1 MFDFVGKFF
10 KGRPDK
16 KRAQAQSQRE
26 AAQKRRAVTRT
37 TATKKKGV
45 TYDDSLIDNLEKDHE
60 ILVEIFGKIWKN
72 GYEEEDFDALALHLR
87 EFKAMFQSHLLKEN
101 VKFYAYLEQS
111 MKEDAHSLSVVREF
125 RRDMN
130 DIANAV
136 ISFCK
141 KYERPEYT
149 KVAVESFVKEYQ
161 GIGQALVRRVQLE
174 ERDLYSLYA
183 PS

>member
-10 KGRPDK
+10 TGRPDK
-16 KRAQAQSQRE
+16 KAVTAKAQAQAK
-26 AAQKRRAVTRT
+26 AAAKHKPSASRSTSGIKYD
-37 TATKKKGV
+37 AT
-45 TYDDSLIDNLEKDHE
+45 LIDNLEHDHE
-60 ILVEIFGKIWKN
+60 QLVELFGKVWK
-72 GYEEEDFDALALHLR
+72 GYEASDFEALSVNLV
-87 EFKAMFQSHLLKEN
+87 EFKTLFQSHLLKEN
-101 VKFYAYLEQS
+101 VKFYAYLEQT
-111 MKEDAHSLSVVREF
+111 MRADAHSLSVVREF

-141 KYERPEYT
+141 KYERSEYT
-149 KVAVESFVKEYQ
+149 KVAKDSFKKEYQ

-183 PS
+183 PA

>member
-10 KGRPDK
+10 GGRPDK
-16 KRAQAQSQRE
+16 KPPGPRRRSTSSTRPNGHSKP
-26 AAQKRRAVTRT
+26 KR
-37 TATKKKGV
+37 GIS
-45 TYDDSLIDNLEKDHE
+45 YDSGLIRNLEEDHE
-60 ILVEIFGKIWKN
+60 KLVEIYGRVWSE
-72 GYEEEDFDALALHLR
+72 GYEKKDFSTLGNLLS
-87 EFKAMFQSHLLKEN
+87 EFKSVFQSHLLKEN

-111 MKEDAHSLSVVREF
+111 MTNDAHSLSVVKEF

-141 KYERPEYT
+141 KYERPTYT
-149 KVAVESFVKEYQ
+149 QSAIEQFKKDYE

-174 ERDLYSLYA
+174 ERDLYSLYG
-183 PS
+183 PY

>member
-1 MFDFVGKFF
+1 MFNFVGNFF
-10 KGRPDK
+10 KGRAND
-16 KRAQAQSQRE
+16 KRADAKAHRL
-26 AAQKRRAVTRT
+26 AAQKNKAGSS
-37 TATKKKGV
+37 KKKGV
-45 TYDDSLIDNLEKDHE
+45 IYDQGLIDNLEQDHE
-60 ILVEIFGKIWKN
+60 LLVEVFGKIWSE
-72 GYEEEDFDALALHLR
+72 GYEAKDFATLSLHLR
-87 EFKAMFQSHLLKEN
+87 EFKTLFQSHLLKEN

-111 MKEDAHSLSVVREF
+111 MKGDEHSLSVVREF

-136 ISFCK
+136 IGFCK
-141 KYERPEYT
+141 KYELPVNT
-149 KVAVESFVKEYQ
+149 KAALESFVTEYQ

>member
-16 KRAQAQSQRE
+16 KPGIVTGGHTESARE
-26 AAQKRRAVTRT
+26 IKGATLRT
-37 TATKKKGV
+37 NGV
-45 TYDDSLIDNLEKDHE
+45 AYDNSLIENLEKDHE
-60 ILVEIFGKIWKN
+60 SLVEIFGKIWKD
-72 GYEEEDFDALALHLR
+72 GYEAEDYDMLSRHLA
-87 EFKAMFQSHLLKEN
+87 EFKTLFQSHLLKEN

-111 MKEDAHSLSVVREF
+111 IKNDKHSLGVVREF

-130 DIANAV
+130 GIASAV
-136 ISFCK
+136 IGFCK
-141 KYERPEYT
+141 KYSRPEFT
-149 KVAVESFVKEYQ
+149 QTSREEFKNEYKD
-161 GIGQALVRRVQLE
+161 IGKALVRRVQLE

>member
-10 KGRPDK
+10 KGRQASK
-16 KRAQAQSQRE
+16 LEEARVSRSAALSERAA
-26 AAQKRRAVTRT
+26 K
-37 TATKKKGV
+37 TKKKGV
-45 TYDDSLIDNLEKDHE
+45 MYDHGLIDNLEKDHE
-60 ILVEIFGKIWKN
+60 LLVEIFGKIWSD
-72 GYEEEDFDALALHLR
+72 GYEVNNFVGLSLHLR
-87 EFKAMFQSHLLKEN
+87 EFKSMFQAHLLKEN

-111 MKEDAHSLSVVREF
+111 MKHDEHSLNVVREF

-136 ISFCK
+136 IGFCK
-141 KYERPEYT
+141 KYDSPLQTRKE
-149 KVAVESFVKEYQ
+149 AESFVKEYQ

-183 PS
+183 PN

>member
-16 KRAQAQSQRE
+16 KQIE
-26 AAQKRRAVTRT
+26 ANAKRVAAKKRVVTS
-37 TATKKKGV
+37 KKKGIA
-45 TYDDSLIDNLEKDHE
+45 YDDGLIDNLEKDHE
-60 ILVEIFGKIWKN
+60 LLVELFGKIWKN
-72 GYEEEDFDALALHLR
+72 GFEAGDFETLATHIS
-87 EFKAMFQSHLLKEN
+87 EFKTLFQSHLLKEN

-111 MKEDAHSLSVVREF
+111 MRHDSHSLGVVREF

-141 KYERPEYT
+141 KYERPEFT
-149 KVAVESFVKEYQ
+149 KAAQESFKEEYQ

-174 ERDLYSLYA
+174 ERDLYSLYS

>member
-1 MFDFVGKFF
+1 MFDFVGKLF

-16 KRAQAQSQRE
+16 KRIQAQAQQQ
-26 AAQKRRAVTRT
+26 AQKRRLGAR
-37 TATKKKGV
+37 ATKTKTRGV
-45 TYDDSLIDNLEKDHE
+45 SFDASLISNLEKDHE
-60 ILVEIFGKIWKN
+60 LLVEIFGKIWKN
-72 GYEEEDFDALALHLR
+72 GYEEENFDALAAHLK

-111 MKEDAHSLSVVREF
+111 IKEDAHTLSVVREF

-149 KVAVESFVKEYQ
+149 KVAVDSFVKEYQ

-183 PS
+183 LS

>member
-1 MFDFVGKFF
+1 M
-10 KGRPDK
+10 
-16 KRAQAQSQRE
+16 
-26 AAQKRRAVTRT
+26 
-37 TATKKKGV
+37 
-45 TYDDSLIDNLEKDHE
+45 
-60 ILVEIFGKIWKN
+60 
-72 GYEEEDFDALALHLR
+72 
-87 EFKAMFQSHLLKEN
+87 EN

-111 MKEDAHSLSVVREF
+111 MRHDTHSLSVVREF

-141 KYERPEYT
+141 KYERPEFT
-149 KVAVESFVKEYQ
+149 RESKESFKKGYQ

-183 PS
+183 PG

>member
-10 KGRPDK
+10 KGRPEK
-16 KRAQAQSQRE
+16 KTTTAKAQAQAK
-26 AAQKRRAVTRT
+26 AAKRRPSASRSSTGI
-37 TATKKKGV
+37 K
-45 TYDDSLIDNLEKDHE
+45 YDADLIDNLEHDHE
-60 ILVEIFGKIWKN
+60 QLVELFGKVWKE
-72 GYEEEDFDALALHLR
+72 GYEASDFEALSSHLV
-87 EFKAMFQSHLLKEN
+87 EFKTLFQSHLLKEN

-111 MKEDAHSLSVVREF
+111 MRGDTHSLSVVREF

-141 KYERPEYT
+141 KYERSEYT
-149 KVAVESFVKEYQ
+149 KVAKDSFKKEYQ

-174 ERDLYSLYA
+174 ERDLYSLYGPA
-183 PS
+183 

>member
-16 KRAQAQSQRE
+16 KRAQAQANRLAKQKKRAE
-26 AAQKRRAVTRT
+26 AARS
-37 TATKKKGV
+37 ATVKKGV
-45 TYDDSLIDNLEKDHE
+45 SYDDSLINNLEKDHE
-60 ILVEIFGKIWKN
+60 ALVETFGKIWRD
-72 GYEEEDFDALALHLR
+72 GYEASDFETLSIYLN

-101 VKFYAYLEQS
+101 VKFYAYLEQA
-111 MKEDAHSLSVVREF
+111 MKDDEHSLGVVREF

-141 KYERPEYT
+141 KYDRPEYT

-161 GIGQALVRRVQLE
+161 SIGQALVRRVQLE

-183 PS
+183 PN

>member
-16 KRAQAQSQRE
+16 KQQIAAANQRATALKQKAAKQSRGIGFD
-26 AAQKRRAVTRT
+26 A
-37 TATKKKGV
+37 G
-45 TYDDSLIDNLEKDHE
+45 LIDNLEKDHE
-60 ILVEIFGKIWKN
+60 QLVEIFGKIWKDGFEAGN
-72 GYEEEDFDALALHLR
+72 FEVLTTSLS
-87 EFKAMFQSHLLKEN
+87 EFKTLFQSHLLKEN

-111 MKEDAHSLSVVREF
+111 MRQDPHSLSVVREF

-136 ISFCK
+136 ISFCR

-149 KVAVESFVKEYQ
+149 KVAKESFKKEYQ